1 MAQIFFGAVDAKD
14 EYKDF
19 EVLSGVTLSAG
30 TSYLMQ
36 FQGCA
41 YIQLATS
48 QPAEGS
54 GGFLLQNNQ
63 IFQLTPNGTDK
74 LWIKT
79 FGAKTYFNVAT

>member
-1 MAQIFFGAVDAKD
+1 MANVFYGEIDAKT
-14 EYKDF
+14 EYVDF
-19 EVLSGVTLSAG
+19 EVISGVTLSSG

-41 YIQLATS
+41 TINVAS
-48 QPAEGS
+48 AQPTS

-63 IFQLTPNGTDK
+63 IFQYTPNGTDK

-79 FGAKTYFNVAT
+79 WGAKTFFNVAT

>member
-1 MAQIFFGAVDAKD
+1 MAQVFFGPIDAKD

-19 EVLSGVTLSAG
+19 EVVAEVTLSPG

-41 YIQLATS
+41 YIQLAQS
-48 QPAEGS
+48 QPALGS

-63 IFQLTPNGTDK
+63 IFQWTPNGTDK

-79 FGAKTYFNVAT
+79 FGAVTYFNVAT

>member
-1 MAQIFFGAVDAKD
+1 MANMFFGQVDAKD

-19 EVLSGVTLSAG
+19 EVLTGVTLSAG
-30 TSYLMQ
+30 TDYLMQ

-41 YIQLATS
+41 YVNLSPT
-48 QPAEGS
+48 QPALDA

-63 IFQLTPNGTDK
+63 IFQYTPNSTDK

-79 FGAKTYFNVAT
+79 FGAVTYMNVGT